1 MNTKYAK
8 LLPDW
13 YLHEQGL
20 DMVLSNDFDSL
31 LSCSIL
37 KKQKK
42 WKIKYFWDFET
53 LYIDKSIAQKP
64 EKGNNRVWVDG
75 SVMIPEKSFDNH
87 LSQSEELTRV
97 NPQTINPN
105 QLMGIRNERY
115 REKYSGSTAL
125 MIWSLYNLPLPASE
139 RGKMILLAVDSCFLG
154 FYNDDFREWHEFY
167 LSQVFGFPEL
177 LEVERRHTK
186 QDFDNLIKELR
197 LKSHIEY
204 MNGELKTALKLK
216 EISKE
221 LNIEINLPCLD
232 LEKIGTFKIVRANL
246 NTRIKEFIEK
256 QKNLFSLVFTK
267 KDYLMVSFI
276 QEDYTRKQR
285 YSDERQ
291 QTCIS
296 L

>member
-53 LYIDKSIAQKP
+53 LYIDKSIVQKP

-105 QLMGIRNERY
+105 QLMGTRNESY

-139 RGKMILLAVDSCFLG
+139 KGKMILLCVDSAFLG
-154 FYNDDFREWHEFY
+154 FYNESFRERHIFY
-167 LSQVFGFPEL
+167 LSEVFGFSEL
-177 LEVERRHTK
+177 VEVEKRHTK
-186 QDFDNLIKELR
+186 EDFEKLVRDLK
-197 LKSHIEY
+197 LKSHIDY
-204 MNGELKTALKLK
+204 VNGKLKTALKLK
-216 EISKE
+216 EISRE
-221 LNIEINLPCLD
+221 LDIEIALPCLD
-232 LEKIGTFKIVRANL
+232 FQKIGTFKIVRTNL
-246 NTRIKEFIEK
+246 NEKIKDFIERG
-256 QKNLFSLVFTK
+256 KNVFSLVFTK
-267 KDYLMVSFI
+267 KDYLTISFI